1 MWTDAATLRAEFE
14 DLSTL
19 AGQCRFADCS
29 HRYDVGCA
37 VRGAVESG
45 MLSRERYEHFLNL
58 EEEIAEL
65 EKRAEKRRM
74 TLERVT
80 RREKKAVL
88 RNRDDHEDQ
97 QRELHPHLK
106 THRHDL

>member
-1 MWTDAATLRAEFE
+1 
-14 DLSTL
+14 
-19 AGQCRFADCS
+19 
-29 HRYDVGCA
+29 
-37 VRGAVESG
+37 

-58 EEEIAEL
+58 EEEIASL

-80 RREKKAVL
+80 RREKGVVL

-106 THRHDL
+106 AHRHDL